1 MAQGC
6 AAGGGRGGALEAAR
20 QLEHDDY
27 QAHLPRV
34 NVKCLTSHVTR
45 HTSHMLTVIRVTPPN
60 TAAAPTMAYI
70 PGVMQ
75 RLVCVQDEKKPV
87 SPTSL

>member
-1 MAQGC
+1 MGWDV
-6 AAGGGRGGALEAAR
+6 ALKTAC
-20 QLEHDDY
+20 QLEHDDH
-27 QAHLPRV
+27 QAHLHDDA
-34 NVKCLTSHVTR
+34 CHFVTR
-45 HTSHMLTVIRVTPPN
+45 HTSHVKPTVIRVTPPS

-75 RLVCVQDEKKPV
+75 RLLCEHEEKKPV

>member
-1 MAQGC
+1 MTTT
-6 AAGGGRGGALEAAR
+6 
-20 QLEHDDY
+20 
-27 QAHLPRV
+27 
-34 NVKCLTSHVTR
+34 KLTCTTTHVTLSHVT
-45 HTSHMLTVIRVTPPN
+45 HHMSHVKRTVIRVTPPS

-75 RLVCVQDEKKPV
+75 RLLCEHEEKKPV